1 MMKKSKNKIY
11 LLKVEI
17 EEINKSVEIA
27 KQVKKFAF
35 ARRLEMIKDKKEN
48 LLTSWLS
55 NA

>member
-1 MMKKSKNKIY
+1 MMKISKNKIY

-17 EEINKSVEIA
+17 EEISKCVDRA
-27 KQVKKFAF
+27 KQVGKFAF
-35 ARRLEMIKDKKEN
+35 ANRLEMIKSKKES